1 MSGYVKECIVCK
13 RTFTTISIK
22 GSMYELTCTACHT
35 AKKRT
40 AGEKNV
46 FIKMNNAVL
55 SIETR
60 LDKLEAS
67 QEMIPMVIGAEVS
80 SAMLDLNSLTG
91 LDIKGLITAELRIT
105 QEALIASQQKTMVL
119 YQKKLQA
126 QIVTLNNKIIK
137 IIQEMKE

>member
-1 MSGYVKECIVCK
+1 
-13 RTFTTISIK
+13 
-22 GSMYELTCTACHT
+22 MYELTCTACHT

-91 LDIKGLITAELRIT
+91 LDIKGLITAELRTT